1 MKRLPKLFSITP
13 EQVLAAYQHGMFP
26 MARGRHGDIHWYISE
41 PRAIIP
47 LEQFKVRRSLQ
58 KAYKNHP
65 YRIVFDSAFPHVI
78 RACARHYE
86 VFAEEVWLSDEM
98 IDLYIELH
106 RQGHAH
112 SVEVYRGDELVG
124 GLYGIAMHAAFFGES
139 MFSRVR
145 YASQFALLA
154 LVERLRRQQF
164 LLLDTQ
170 VMTPHLAQFGAIE
183 MSHDD
188 YMGVLLHA
196 LREERHF

>member
-1 MKRLPKLFSITP
+1 
-13 EQVLAAYQHGMFP
+13 
-26 MARGRHGDIHWYISE
+26 MARGQHGDIHWYISE

-47 LEQFKVRRSLQ
+47 LERFKVRRSLQ
-58 KAYKNHP
+58 KAYKKHP
-65 YRIVFDSAFPHVI
+65 YSITFDTDFSQVI
-78 RACARHYE
+78 RFCARHDE
-86 VFAEEVWLSDEM
+86 VFPEEVWLSDEM
-98 IDLYIELH
+98 IELYLELH

-112 SVEVYRGDELVG
+112 SVEVWQGGDLVG
-124 GLYGIAMHAAFFGES
+124 GLYGIAMQAAFFGES

-183 MSHDD
+183 MTHDE
-188 YMGVLLHA
+188 YMGILVQA
-196 LREERHF
+196 LREERQF